1 MGKIILVISV
11 ILIGLSSYGQTNQDV
26 FKISDYVLVRTDSS
40 SRGLERKLYVYRYD
54 AARIMEVSY
63 YYDGTI
69 LGRGFSYKG
78 KLEGNLET
86 FNTEGRPIAIDSFH
100 NGIQVSS
107 RYFNSTDTATTKFF
121 SNGKLRPLKASDVDS
136 LLKK

>member
-1 MGKIILVISV
+1 MRKIIFTLSI

-26 FKISDYVLVRTDSS
+26 FKLSDYVLVRTDSS
-40 SRGLERKLYVYRYD
+40 SRGLERKLYIYRYD
-54 AARIMEVSY
+54 TARIMQVHY

-78 KLEGNLET
+78 KQEGNLEI
-86 FNTEGRPIAIDSFH
+86 FDAKGKRFAIDSFH
-100 NGIQVSS
+100 DGVKVSS
-107 RYFNSTDTATTKFF
+107 RMLIPIDTSAKFF
-121 SNGKLRPLKASDVDS
+121 SNGILRPLTDGDVDS